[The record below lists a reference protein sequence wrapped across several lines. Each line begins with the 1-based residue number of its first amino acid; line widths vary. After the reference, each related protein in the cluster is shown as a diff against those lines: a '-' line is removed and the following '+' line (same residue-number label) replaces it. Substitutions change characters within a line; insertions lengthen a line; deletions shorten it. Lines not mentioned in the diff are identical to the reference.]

1 MQQQFN
7 NTVERPLS
15 EPIGTRGGSEKQ
27 IFLIIEQNAIL
38 QKTSYSVQIHCDLL
52 YIASGIV
59 IIHFFMFEVSFF
71 VF

>member
-7 NTVERPLS
+7 KTVERRLS

-27 IFLIIEQNAIL
+27 IFWIIEQNAIL